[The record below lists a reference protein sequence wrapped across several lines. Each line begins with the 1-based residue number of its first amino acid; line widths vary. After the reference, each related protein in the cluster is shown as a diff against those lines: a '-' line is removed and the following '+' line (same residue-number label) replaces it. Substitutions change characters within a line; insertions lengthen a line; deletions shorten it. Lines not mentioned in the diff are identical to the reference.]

1 MPRLLRRLQLRRYR
15 AEGRGRANPIPY
27 VVEDKC
33 NGCGACQAA
42 CLSLSSGSIKSS
54 ERAIVV
60 RPVEA

>member
-1 MPRLLRRLQLRRYR
+1 MIRKIIHIDR
-15 AEGRGRANPIPY
+15 
-27 VVEDKC
+27 DKC